1 MFFSFLPER
10 QDRFSRPRSSF
21 LWHVQLNSYE
31 NELQYLK
38 VFREALHRYSN
49 RKFLLRT
56 SKARADMEEEIK
68 HLIHLFQKADVKRRR
83 KLYECFASIFDSQNS
98 YVITIEIL
106 NEKLGA
112 QVVSAADV
120 KYIRAHCS
128 KWQKTLIP
136 PQQPSSN
143 PVQKRAIPKITWS
156 DPDQA
161 LDPAS

>member
-1 MFFSFLPER
+1 
-10 QDRFSRPRSSF
+10 
-21 LWHVQLNSYE
+21 
-31 NELQYLK
+31 
-38 VFREALHRYSN
+38 
-49 RKFLLRT
+49 
-56 SKARADMEEEIK
+56 MEEDIK

-120 KYIRAHCS
+120 KYIRAHCT
-128 KWQKTLIP
+128 KWQKTSTP
-136 PQQPSSN
+136 PEQPAMGT
-143 PVQKRAIPKITWS
+143 VQKKVVPKITWS